1 MTFVYFLWIGSGA
14 ETGAEA
20 SRFSC
25 AFAARLK
32 SCPSKPITFPQRLE
46 SCPDTKELSQM
57 AYFQWILSGNSKSAF
72 ILPYRI
78 RTVPKT
84 WGERKTPVK
93 PTSRWR

>member
-1 MTFVYFLWIGSGA
+1 
-14 ETGAEA
+14 
-20 SRFSC
+20 
-25 AFAARLK
+25 
-32 SCPSKPITFPQRLE
+32 
-46 SCPDTKELSQM
+46 M

-78 RTVPKT
+78 RTVPKN